1 MTLVVDFLK
10 HVREKCLAAQPKV
23 QRDTAIQGV
32 MELGLHLNAS
42 RRNDSMEWHTQAGQI
57 LAQSG
62 LDSASIYIPALKN
75 LTANAATDRM
85 GAVTT
90 VTFNALSLIKPV
102 DGMPHTFLF
111 ESTYMSAL
119 PSGNCTINVTTK
131 QMNDREMEQQVRDAH
146 GGNKL
151 VLARIFLPTMK
162 GSSWNTRL
170 KNAAGVAR
178 L

>member
-10 HVREKCLAAQPKV
+10 HIQEQCSVTRPKI
-23 QRDTAIQGV
+23 QRDEAIRGV

-42 RRNDSMEWHTQAGQI
+42 RRNGSMEWHSQAGQI
-57 LAQSG
+57 LARSG

-90 VTFNALSLIKPV
+90 VTFNALSLVKPV

-111 ESTYMSAL
+111 EAVYMSAL
-119 PSGNCTINVTTK
+119 PSGNCTINPNTK

>member
-10 HVREKCLAAQPKV
+10 HMQDKCSAAQPKL
-23 QRDTAIQGV
+23 QRDAAIQGV

-42 RRNDSMEWHTQAGQI
+42 RRNDSMEWHSQAGQI
-57 LAQSG
+57 LARSG
-62 LDSASIYIPALKN
+62 LDTAHIYMPALKN
-75 LTANAATDRM
+75 LTANAATDRI
-85 GAVTT
+85 GTVTT
-90 VTFNALSLIKPV
+90 VTFNALSLVKPV
-102 DGMPHTFLF
+102 DGMPHTFMF
-111 ESTYMSAL
+111 EATYMSAL

-146 GGNKL
+146 GGNKA

-162 GSSWNTRL
+162 GSSWSNRL
-170 KNAAGVAR
+170 KSVAGVAR